1 MTLRRPFR
9 RSILLAAAIASVT
22 AFAASPARADRC
34 DDTASQLK
42 AGIDG
47 LGIGRTA
54 AGVIFLSHPQA
65 KALSL
70 GCASKNFSSQ
80 LYAKSATRKP
90 KPAFLDLVASAA
102 AIIFTLPKSDMQ
114 KGTARCMR
122 ALGLFHK
129 EAAIRYRR
137 LDMRCSRTKTDASI
151 TISRRLDE

>member
-1 MTLRRPFR
+1 MTFRGPFR
-9 RSILLAAAIASVT
+9 RSTLLAAAIASLT

-34 DDTASQLK
+34 DDTAGQLK

-65 KALSL
+65 KQLSL
-70 GCASKNFSSQ
+70 GCASRNFSSQ
-80 LYAKSATRKP
+80 LYATSTTRKP

-114 KGTARCMR
+114 KGTSRCLR
-122 ALGLFHK
+122 SLGLFRH

-137 LDMRCSRTKTDASI
+137 LDMRCSRTKADTSI